1 MNIDFFL
8 FLNFI
13 QSIIIAILYKKHYVI
28 YRSKGRIASGL
39 LHAKA
44 GILRAGANILAQK
57 ANALDKVAQA
67 IPAAK
72 AGLINQIQGVG
83 GGLSLPGI
91 GGGGGYGAPQNTGE
105 I

>member
-1 MNIDFFL
+1 MHIDIFL
-8 FLNFI
+8 ILDCI
-13 QSIIIAILYKKHYVI
+13 QSIILAFLYKNFVI

-83 GGLSLPGI
+83 LPNL
-91 GGGGGYGAPQNTGE
+91 GGGGGYGAPTGE

>member
-13 QSIIIAILYKKHYVI
+13 QSIIIAILYKTHYVI

-83 GGLSLPGI
+83 LPNL
-91 GGGGGYGAPQNTGE
+91 GGGGGYGAPTGE